1 MAGMGPSGT
10 GVSGGGPKILLAKP
24 TTPRPEGGS
33 VGGAGVGG
41 AVKLMR
47 DRDEDIAARGRLPH
61 GSLNLLLDSWD
72 FYPDRLLPLMSDNT
86 DFIVV
91 GVLGP
96 PGVGKSTILN
106 ELYGFDGTT
115 TGVLPPFPVQT
126 EEIKAAAK
134 HCTGGIEMRVSSER
148 IVLLDCQPVFSASVL
163 MDLMRSDGFSNISVL
178 GGDPLSAELA
188 HDLMGLQ
195 LGVFLSSV
203 CHVLLVVSEGV
214 HDVRMWRLMQTV
226 EMLKQGIPDPSA
238 LPAGQ
243 STPFEKDDIETAFD
257 EIPEFFSD
265 VIFVHTK
272 LRRQECT
279 LPEISSLERAI
290 SLFFP
295 SPSFRKNSLVKYRPP
310 QSPSLRHSSASCELL
325 EKGAPRGENGV
336 ISLSGRTSGNGKV
349 QGGARAAGKEE
360 EGKGAKGV
368 DDGKVEG
375 DINMFVLPLRV
386 PDEITRNHHESY
398 ATMLA
403 KFRNQILSLPRRPFN
418 RPLTERDWLRNAGRM
433 WDLVK
438 KSRVLA
444 EYSKVLQS
452 SGLYRRWHI
461 QKKGSFRIIGQD
473 LEDKWF
479 KGSELGGAASVQK
492 RVGIL
497 VCGKRKFKHMLA
509 Q

>member
-61 GSLNLLLDSWD
+61 GSLNLLLDTWD

-86 DFIVV
+86 DFTVV

-134 HCTGGIEMRVSSER
+134 HCTGGIELRVAAER

-163 MDLMRSDGFSNISVL
+163 MDLMRSDGYSNISVL
-178 GGDPLSAELA
+178 SGDALSAELA
-188 HDLMGLQ
+188 HELMGLQ

-214 HDVRMWRLMQTV
+214 HDIRMWRLMQTV

-238 LPAGQ
+238 LPSGQ
-243 STPFEKDDIETAFD
+243 APQFEKDDNETAID
-257 EIPEFFSD
+257 ETPEFFSD
-265 VIFVHTK
+265 VVFVHTK
-272 LRRQECT
+272 LRKQECT
-279 LPEISSLERAI
+279 LPEILRLERAL

-295 SPSFRKNSLVKYRPP
+295 SPAFRKNSLVKYRLP
-310 QSPSLRHSSASCELL
+310 QSPSQRPSASCALL
-325 EKGAPRGENGV
+325 EKEKCAPRGENGV
-336 ISLSGRTSGNGKV
+336 ISLSGRTSSDGKFQNG
-349 QGGARAAGKEE
+349 ATTAGKEE
-360 EGKGAKGV
+360 EQKEGKSI
-368 DDGKVEG
+368 DDGKPEG
-375 DINMFVLPLRV
+375 DVNMFVLPVRL
-386 PDEITRNHHESY
+386 PDEMTRNHHESY
-398 ATMLA
+398 AAMLA
-403 KFRNQILSLPRRPFN
+403 KFRNQILSLPRRPFS
-418 RPLTERDWLRNAGRM
+418 RPLTEREWLRNAGRI

-452 SGLYRRWHI
+452 SGLYRR
-461 QKKGSFRIIGQD
+461 
-473 LEDKWF
+473 
-479 KGSELGGAASVQK
+479 
-492 RVGIL
+492 
-497 VCGKRKFKHMLA
+497 
-509 Q
+509 